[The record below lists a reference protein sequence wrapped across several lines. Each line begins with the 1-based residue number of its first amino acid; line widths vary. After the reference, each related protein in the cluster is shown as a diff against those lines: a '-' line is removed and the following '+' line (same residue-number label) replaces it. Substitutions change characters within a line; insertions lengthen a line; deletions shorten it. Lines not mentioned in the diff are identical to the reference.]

1 MLKIIFCVV
10 ACATIFFTNS
20 VFAGNNSFSGIN
32 LESSDFKRTSLPDI
46 ESLRT
51 IIVDEGLDD
60 SKPLVYSV
68 DINGDG
74 IPDYIIES
82 DQVICGTGGCIYL
95 VIDGKT
101 FEKKFDFLGNPPI
114 ISDRKFNGHSVIL
127 ILKYSGPDKATI
139 DVYEFRKKEYE
150 RTKSI
155 KLSGEKLNSQLK
167 KFRKAP
173 NN

>member
-1 MLKIIFCVV
+1 MKIIFSV
-10 ACATIFFTNS
+10 AAFVTILFTS
-20 VFAGNNSFSGIN
+20 AVFAENNTFTGII
-32 LESSDFKRTSLPDI
+32 LDSSSFKRTSLPES
-46 ESLRT
+46 ESLRS
-51 IIVDEGLDD
+51 IIVDEGFDD
-60 SKPLVYSV
+60 SKPLIYSV

-82 DQVICGTGGCIYL
+82 DQAICGTGGCIYL

-101 FEKKFDFLGNPPI
+101 FEKKLDFLGSPPI

-127 ILKYSGPDKATI
+127 ILKYSGPDMATI
-139 DVYEFRKKEYE
+139 DVYEFKKKEYE

-155 KLSGEKLNSQLK
+155 KLSGEKLKNQLK

-173 NN
+173 KN

>member
-1 MLKIIFCVV
+1 VTVL
-10 ACATIFFTNS
+10 FTNV
-20 VFAGNNSFSGIN
+20 VFAENNTFTGIV
-32 LESSDFKRTSLPDI
+32 LDSSSFKRASLPES
-46 ESLRT
+46 ESLQS
-51 IIVDEGLDD
+51 IMADEGFDD
-60 SKPLVYSV
+60 SKPLIYSV

-101 FEKKFDFLGNPPI
+101 FEKKLDFLGSPPI

-139 DVYEFRKKEYE
+139 GVYEFKNKEYE
-150 RTKSI
+150 RTKTI
-155 KLSGEKLNSQLK
+155 ILSGEKLKKQLK
-167 KFRKAP
+167 RFRKAP